1 MPGKMAAEWVCV
13 VSFAKKDGYLNFELW
28 DVSFWNEIVGRE
40 DMILDI
46 RCFFVDMVVKQSE
59 TCFWCMI
66 MSPCYPS
73 IQQNLDKDHYYLI
86 HTWNSRYWCF
96 DHPSLFFIG
105 HIGHLFISTPNDFSP
120 PKHVVKITFHAASG
134 GEGWEEQAENW
145 QGKNAETRAKSSII
159 KYHPFL
165 GKLYKLHANVAGKCF
180 VDFPKIIVDWLGLV
194 L

>member
-1 MPGKMAAEWVCV
+1 
-13 VSFAKKDGYLNFELW
+13 
-28 DVSFWNEIVGRE
+28 
-40 DMILDI
+40 MILDI

-86 HTWNSRYWCF
+86 HTWNSRSWCF

-145 QGKNAETRAKSSII
+145 QGKNVENRAKSSII

-165 GKLYKLHANVAGKCF
+165 GKLNFMQLLRVIFVRRFPENNSALIGVGTIMISVHVETFWWFCFGRRGKWWKSILC
-180 VDFPKIIVDWLGLV
+180 
-194 L
+194 